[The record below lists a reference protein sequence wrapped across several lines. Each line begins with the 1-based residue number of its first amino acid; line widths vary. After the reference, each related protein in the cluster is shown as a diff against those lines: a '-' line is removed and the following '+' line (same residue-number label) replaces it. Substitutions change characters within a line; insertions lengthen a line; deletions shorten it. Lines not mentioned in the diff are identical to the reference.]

1 MKIFQEIANIARLGS
16 SKCKY
21 QALTC
26 LASLTTCCSPERLQ
40 YFVEY
45 NQLMEIMIYSLEI
58 QLDQKLT
65 IKVLETLAYI
75 LYENV
80 KYRQMARNYGLMSHL
95 NRLS

>member
-1 MKIFQEIANIARLGS
+1 
-16 SKCKY
+16 
-21 QALTC
+21 
-26 LASLTTCCSPERLQ
+26 
-40 YFVEY
+40 
-45 NQLMEIMIYSLEI
+45 MEIMIYSLEI